1 MTKEK
6 SNKKTWQ
13 VWEEYE
19 TDSKGVIV
27 KEKILFEGSETNARK
42 YYSKHGKN
50 KAGLHIGYVIP
61 DNE

>member
-1 MTKEK
+1 MNNKK
-6 SNKKTWQ
+6 SIKKTWQ

-19 TDSKGVIV
+19 TDNQGMII
-27 KEKILFEGSETNARK
+27 KEKILFEGSETNARR

-50 KAGLHIGYVIP
+50 KAGLHIGYIIP